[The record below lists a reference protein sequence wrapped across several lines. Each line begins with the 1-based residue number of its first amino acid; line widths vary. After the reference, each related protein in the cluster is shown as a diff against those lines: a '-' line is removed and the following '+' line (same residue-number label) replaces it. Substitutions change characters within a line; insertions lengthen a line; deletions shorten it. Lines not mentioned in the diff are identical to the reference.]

1 MIGTT
6 SIACNTVILLSL
18 STDNLT
24 KTFGVKTMN
33 NETINNTNNAF
44 RTQSAIGS
52 GIDGLHANNSW
63 LNAGVKAFD
72 DGLTID
78 IIENGFNYHYDSNI
92 YFVSNELAIQTTM
105 YQPLQ
110 ALPKNPSA
118 IKEFLTMLS
127 SGYGSPAQAQ
137 FKSSTSKV
145 KENPL
150 VRTNA
155 NLTANQ
161 YKENCIQLGM
171 DKKNMEPI
179 IDLIDSITNI
189 TASTTKADLISLLDS
204 FKSLFINQEQE
215 QTYKVKF
222 EDERVA
228 AIKFEALISSNF
240 TNIRPVS
247 SGAYVACLA
256 LADLASVGLLAQLGY
271 SMTATIPLP
280 NGAFQ
285 ISFKDTI

>member
-1 MIGTT
+1 
-6 SIACNTVILLSL
+6 
-18 STDNLT
+18 
-24 KTFGVKTMN
+24 MN

-44 RTQSAIGS
+44 RAQSAIGS

-72 DGLTID
+72 DGLTVD
-78 IIENGFNYHYDSNI
+78 VVDNGFNYHYDSNS
-92 YFVSNELAIQTTM
+92 YFVSNALAIQTTM

-110 ALPKNPSA
+110 ALPKNPNA
-118 IKEFLTMLS
+118 IKEFLAMLA

-137 FKSSTSKV
+137 FKSASTSKV

-155 NLTANQ
+155 NLTSIQ
-161 YKENCIQLGM
+161 YKENCVKLGL
-171 DKKNMEPI
+171 DNKNLESI
-179 IDLIDSITNI
+179 IDLVDSITGI
-189 TASTTKADLISLLDS
+189 TSSTTKSDLIDLLES
-204 FKSLFINQEQE
+204 FKSVFINPEQE
-215 QTYKVKF
+215 QIFKVKF

-228 AIKFEALISSNF
+228 AIKFEALTSNSF
-240 TNIRPVS
+240 SNIRSLS
-247 SGAYVACLA
+247 SGSYVACLA

-280 NGAFQ
+280 DGSFQ

>member
-1 MIGTT
+1 
-6 SIACNTVILLSL
+6 
-18 STDNLT
+18 
-24 KTFGVKTMN
+24 MN

-44 RTQSAIGS
+44 RAQSAIGS

-72 DGLTID
+72 DGLTVD
-78 IIENGFNYHYDSNI
+78 VVDNGFNYHYDSNS
-92 YFVSNELAIQTTM
+92 YFVSNALAIQTTM

-110 ALPKNPSA
+110 ALPKNPNA
-118 IKEFLTMLS
+118 IKEFLAMLS

-137 FKSSTSKV
+137 FKSASTSKA

-150 VRTNA
+150 VTTNA

-161 YKENCIQLGM
+161 YKVNCIKLGL
-171 DKKNMEPI
+171 DNKNLESI
-179 IDLIDSITNI
+179 IDLVDSITGI

-204 FKSLFINQEQE
+204 FKSLFINPDQE

-228 AIKFEALISSNF
+228 AIKFEALTANLF

-256 LADLASVGLLAQLGY
+256 LTDLANVGLLAQLGY

-280 NGAFQ
+280 DGAFQ
-285 ISFKDTI
+285 ISFKDTV